1 MLQFSLLGAPKLLRN
16 GNPVS
21 GFITRKAEALLY
33 YLIVTE
39 RAHTRSAVAA
49 LLWPDMPEQNARK
62 NLRDVI
68 ASLRK
73 TVGDLLF
80 ISHQTLNL
88 NPEYPYWADVAVV
101 SKVLS
106 DPKGV
111 ALDDLREAI
120 GLYHGEFLE
129 GFFVLNAS
137 PFDEWARQKR
147 EEYHIYVLNGLHV
160 LADRYLAANELD
172 AGLTATRRLLLLD
185 PWNEQAHRKQMWLL
199 ACAGQRTAALAQYQ
213 TCVQVLAD
221 ELHLEP
227 MPETTAL
234 YRQIRD
240 GAFNHHQPVSEETGR
255 GSQSS
260 CGLTPASSV
269 DRPPLLLPHNLPRQL
284 TPLIDRFHESG
295 ALRSRLQDLNY
306 PLITL
311 VGEGGVGKTRLAI
324 AVAQSLVD
332 GTAPPAPRRSN
343 LRATGLLGGVPET
356 SPTWS
361 YQSLF
366 QDGVWF
372 VPLAHL
378 MPSDNVPEQLA
389 TAIGMTLGLAFT
401 GNRATKTQLLE
412 WLANKHLCIS
422 A

>member
-21 GFITRKAEALLY
+21 GFVTRKAEALLY

-73 TVGDLLF
+73 TVGDLLL
-80 ISHQTLNL
+80 ISHQTLTL

-106 DPKGV
+106 EPKGA

-137 PFDEWARQKR
+137 PFDEWVRQKR
-147 EEYHIYVLNGLHV
+147 EEYHIFVLNGLHV
-160 LADRYLAANELD
+160 LADRYLATNELE

-199 ACAGQRTAALAQYQ
+199 ACAGQRAAALAQYQ

-221 ELHLEP
+221 ELQLEP

-234 YRQIRD
+234 YRQLRD
-240 GAFNHHQPVSEETGR
+240 GVFQPHQPAQQETGR
-255 GSQSS
+255 AIQGSHVH
-260 CGLTPASSV
+260 TPAPADV
-269 DRPPLLLPHNLPRQL
+269 PPLLLPHNLPRQL

-295 ALRSRLQDLNY
+295 ALRNKLQDLNY

-324 AVAQSLVD
+324 AVAQSIVE
-332 GTAPPAPRRSN
+332 GSAPPAPARSS
-343 LRATGLLGGVPET
+343 LRATGLLGGRAGNQ
-356 SPTWS
+356 PT
-361 YQSLF
+361 L
-366 QDGVWF
+366 VAAL
-372 VPLAHL
+372 PL
-378 MPSDNVPEQLA
+378 SRW
-389 TAIGMTLGLAFT
+389 GLV
-401 GNRATKTQLLE
+401 RAPG
-412 WLANKHLCIS
+412 AS
-422 A
+422 AAQ